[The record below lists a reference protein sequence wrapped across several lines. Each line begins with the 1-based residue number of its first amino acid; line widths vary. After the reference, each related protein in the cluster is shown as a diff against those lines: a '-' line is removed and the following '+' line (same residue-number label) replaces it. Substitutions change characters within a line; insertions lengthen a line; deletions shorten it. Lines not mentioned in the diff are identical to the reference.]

1 LLTIAVL
8 KYKKDSQT
16 EEKWKKV
23 SRHICDALFDSMRS
37 NLSQFKLRFKE
48 FNGSESR
55 AIRRYS
61 RSYIS
66 WIESLKQ
73 LFMLLGCLAPQVF
86 RPIDFIL
93 LSLFEISRPYLINK
107 SNISSNQINNWL
119 CIIMVH
125 LYLLLSHSNE
135 EQILIRLHHLMPEI
149 INSYDSNHNNNGTNA
164 ARNLNNTHL
173 IRPRAHSVASSVGT
187 STRSTTRSVSP
198 ITSSASSSISEPN
211 NYVSSGGEEN
221 TGPKLIED
229 LKRSKSKQNQSK
241 SNYLSYKSSSDFD
254 SDLNQAAVYLA
265 KFLLKILEKCFAHVN
280 SLLKFN
286 AAANFSTN
294 LSASSAGSLLRDYQ
308 INSNRDLNHTQH
320 LLSNYLFFL
329 MYIVNVGSF
338 NKISFAI
345 SGLISNKSKG
355 KLIYTFFKIY
365 FLFY

>member
-1 LLTIAVL
+1 
-8 KYKKDSQT
+8 
-16 EEKWKKV
+16 
-23 SRHICDALFDSMRS
+23 MRS

-73 LFMLLGCLAPQVF
+73 LFMLLVCLAPQVF

-93 LSLFEISRPYLINK
+93 LSLFEISRPYLNK
-107 SNISSNQINNWL
+107 KASMSSNQLSNWL

-149 INSYDSNHNNNGTNA
+149 INSYDSNYNNNGTTATGNM
-164 ARNLNNTHL
+164 NSMHL
-173 IRPRAHSVASSVGT
+173 IRPRAQSVASSVDT
-187 STRSTTRSVSP
+187 TTTRSASP
-198 ITSSASSSISEPN
+198 VTSSASSSVSEPN

-221 TGPKLIED
+221 TSTKLSED
-229 LKRSKSKQNQSK
+229 LKRSKSKQNQAK

-254 SDLNQAAVYLA
+254 SDLNQAAVYLS
-265 KFLLKILEKCFAHVN
+265 KFLLKILEKCFTHVN

-286 AAANFSTN
+286 ATANFSSN
-294 LSASSAGSLLRDYQ
+294 LSASTAYILLRDYQ
-308 INSNRDLNHTQH
+308 INANRDLNHTQH

-355 KLIYTFFKIY
+355 KLFCASCLFHTSFFITYIILHKK
-365 FLFY
+365 